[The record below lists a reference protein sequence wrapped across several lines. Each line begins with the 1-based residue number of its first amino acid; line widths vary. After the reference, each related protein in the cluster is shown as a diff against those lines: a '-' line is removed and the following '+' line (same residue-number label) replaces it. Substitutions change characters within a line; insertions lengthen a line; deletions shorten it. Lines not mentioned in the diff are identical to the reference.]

1 MIRRTG
7 ALLILLLAALA
18 GCSPKPPVLPNDV
31 YIWQRVWTPA
41 VGRAVN
47 DAAGSVSS
55 WRVLAAEL
63 DGQGVWR
70 TSNPDRAA
78 LAATG
83 KPVVLVVR
91 IEGQLARWDGV
102 RLRRAVLAL
111 AGDWRRDG
119 LTIAAIEID
128 HDCATARLPAYAEFL
143 RQLRAEMPSD
153 IRLSLTTLPTWL
165 GAPALDGVLAQVD
178 EAVLQVHAVSDP
190 RGGLFDARRAR
201 GWMRDFGNRMGRPW
215 RVALPAYGS
224 RVVWDTEGRIAA
236 IESERPALIGGA
248 VSNELIASPQDMAD
262 FLTALDRDR
271 PPHLAGI
278 TWFRLP
284 TDGDARAWSLPTW
297 RAVVGGQQLRP
308 HLTVLAQA
316 ANSTGLYDVVL
327 ANEGT
332 TDGVLPERVLLDGN
346 CTAADGI
353 NQYAIER
360 RGDGFALRR
369 VANGLMRPGERRAIG
384 WARCQ
389 AAPDLRLD

>member
-1 MIRRTG
+1 MIRHTLLLTG
-7 ALLILLLAALA
+7 LLLAVLA
-18 GCSPKPPVLPNDV
+18 ACSQKPPPLPHDV
-31 YIWQRVWTPA
+31 YVWQRVWTPA
-41 VGRAVN
+41 VTAAVA
-47 DAAGSVSS
+47 DAGGTVSG
-55 WRVLAAEL
+55 WRVLGAEL

-70 TSNPDRAA
+70 PADPDRAV
-78 LAATG
+78 LAATA

-91 IEGQLARWDGV
+91 IEGQLVRWDGAK
-102 RLRRAVLAL
+102 LRRAVLAL
-111 AGDWRRDG
+111 AEGWRRDG
-119 LTIAAIEID
+119 LTVAAIEID
-128 HDCATARLPAYAEFL
+128 HDCATARLLAYAEFL
-143 RQLRAEMPSD
+143 RLLRAEMPRD
-153 IRLSLTTLPTWL
+153 MQLSLTALPTWL
-165 GAPALDGVLAQVD
+165 GSPALDNVLARVD

-201 GWMRDFGNRMGRPW
+201 AWMKDFGKRMNRPW

-224 RVVWDTEGRIAA
+224 RVVWDAQGRIAA

-248 VSNELIASPQDMAD
+248 ISSELIASPQGMVD

-284 TDGDARAWSLPTW
+284 ADGDARAWSLPTW

-308 HLTVLAQA
+308 RLTVLAQA
-316 ANSTGLYDVVL
+316 ANSTGLYDVML
-327 ANEGT
+327 ANHGT
-332 TDGVLPERVLLDGN
+332 TDGVLPERVLLDGK

-353 NQYAIER
+353 NQYDIER

-369 VANGLMRPGERRAIG
+369 ATNGLMRPGGRRAIG